1 MCNLYIV
8 LHFNSIEI
16 TTDSNAHSFIVSFSI
31 LLGAFFFLSA
41 VWNCIFLWSTT
52 ETRWVWICIFHFI
65 FALVFRPFNVTHG
78 ILYTLIVC
86 DFIESGQTSERT
98 SERARSILILIQ
110 HFSKTLS
117 HRSIAMRVKWLYSAL
132 ALHTHGTPVF

>member
-1 MCNLYIV
+1 MLILSSFLSPFCLVHFFFSLPFEIV
-8 LHFNSIEI
+8 FFFSLPFEI
-16 TTDSNAHSFIVSFSI
+16 
-31 LLGAFFFLSA
+31 AFFCGAQLKLVEFEFVYFILFL
-41 VWNCIFLWSTT
+41 LW
-52 ETRWVWICIFHFI
+52 F
-65 FALVFRPFNVTHG
+65 FAHLMLTHC